1 MIGETAKISIEKTT
15 TSKIDSVDFNNIK
28 FGKHFSDHM
37 FVAHYANGQ
46 WDELQIVPY
55 GNISVSPA
63 CAALHYGQAIFEGM
77 KAYKNKQGEVLVF
90 RPYENAKRINIS
102 AKRMCI
108 PEIPEDLFMEALTRL
123 LQLDKNW
130 VPTQEGASLY
140 IRPFIFAS
148 EPVLGVRPAE
158 EYTFMI
164 ITSPVGSYYG
174 EPVNVKIETEY
185 SRAADGGVGFA
196 KAAGN
201 YGAALYPAKLGQL
214 KGYHQLVW
222 TDAIEHKYI
231 EESGTMNVFFHI
243 NNKLITPSLER
254 KTTLPGVTRDS
265 IIHIAKHWNIPIEE
279 KRVSVQE
286 VIEAI
291 QNGTLKDAFG
301 SGTAATI
308 AQIKKIHFNGI
319 DYELP
324 PIENR
329 ELSNKLG
336 QYLDCVKRGT
346 EPDIFNWVMKI
357 V

>member
-1 MIGETAKISIEKTT
+1 MIGEAAKISIKKTEV
-15 TSKIDSVDFNNIK
+15 SRINSVDFNDIK

-37 FVAHYANGQ
+37 FVANYKNGK
-46 WDELQIVPY
+46 WENLEIVPF
-55 GNISVSPA
+55 GNIPISPA

-77 KAYKNKQGEVLVF
+77 KAYKNSQGEVLIF
-90 RPYENAKRINIS
+90 RPLENAKRINIS

-108 PEIPEDLFMEALTRL
+108 PEIPESIFMEALTEL
-123 LQLDKNW
+123 LILDKNW

-201 YGAALYPAKLGQL
+201 YGAALYPAKLGQMQ
-214 KGYHQLVW
+214 GYHQLVW
-222 TDAIEHKYI
+222 TDSVEHKYI
-231 EESGTMNVFFHI
+231 EESGTMNIFFYI
-243 NNKLITPSLER
+243 NDKLITPSLDR

-265 IIHIAKHWNIPIEE
+265 IIQIAKKWGITVEE

-286 VIEAI
+286 VIDAI
-291 QNGTLKDAFG
+291 KNNTLKDAFG

-308 AQIKKIHFNGI
+308 AQIKKIHFNGT

-324 PIENR
+324 PVENR
-329 ELSNKLG
+329 NPSAKIG
-336 QYLDCVKRGT
+336 KYLDEIKRGIEADT
-346 EPDIFNWVMKI
+346 YNWVMRI
-357 V
+357 S